1 MFSESVQGGYR
12 EIARVNKATFGET
25 MTELASIWSNLSND
39 EKKRAAIFINGYI
52 LYPSREAAFNFGA
65 VVSVSAG
72 AQNVVASSGKY
83 AGVVFSTSGT
93 VTYTDYS
100 NTAGSEAVLTIRN

>member
-1 MFSESVQGGYR
+1 MNYESVAGGYR
-12 EIARVNKATFGET
+12 EIASANKPTFGQT
-25 MTELASIWSNLSND
+25 MTELASKWSDLSSD
-39 EKKRAAIFINGYI
+39 EKKRAVIFINGYI

-65 VVSVSAG
+65 VVSVSNG
-72 AQNVVASSGKY
+72 IQNVVASSGKY

-100 NTAGSEAVLTIRN
+100 STTGNEAVLAVRN